1 MMEIQNKLW
10 KKGRGG
16 SKFEPAQREP
26 HGIYIYI
33 YILNVTCYYH
43 FSSQENWFYSYEL
56 AFFMGEGGRKNLQ
69 KKIPALK
76 NAEKNIPAQ
85 RAGNFFFPDHAK
97 VRIHCMIW
105 KFLLALCARQ
115 FKVKKLININTN
127 CSHSCI
133 YQRPNTHRHKNLEK
147 VLFKHHTICLKFANC
162 KETSEGTVINSYSV
176 TAGSLTYT
184 DIHNIWQFV

>member
-10 KKGRGG
+10 KKGRGVQIWTCTART
-16 SKFEPAQREP
+16 SWYL
-26 HGIYIYI
+26 YIYI
-33 YILNVTCYYH
+33 ERNLLLPFL
-43 FSSQENWFYSYEL
+43 FSRKLVLQLRARLFY
-56 AFFMGEGGRKNLQ
+56 GGRGQEEFAKKKNPGSEKCW
-69 KKIPALK
+69 KKYSGPK
-76 NAEKNIPAQ
+76 GRQ
-85 RAGNFFFPDHAK
+85 FFFPDHAK

>member
-1 MMEIQNKLW
+1 ML
-10 KKGRGG
+10 
-16 SKFEPAQREP
+16 
-26 HGIYIYI
+26 
-33 YILNVTCYYH
+33 
-43 FSSQENWFYSYEL
+43 
-56 AFFMGEGGRKNLQ
+56 
-69 KKIPALK
+69 KKIFRPKGPA
-76 NAEKNIPAQ
+76 I
-85 RAGNFFFPDHAK
+85 FFFPDHAK

-176 TAGSLTYT
+176 TAVTQTFTTFDNLFKSGPKNRRKFFS
-184 DIHNIWQFV
+184 DSGNG

>member
-26 HGIYIYI
+26 HGIYI

-69 KKIPALK
+69 KKKK
-76 NAEKNIPAQ
+76 NPGSEKCWKKYSGPKGRQ
-85 RAGNFFFPDHAK
+85 FFFPGPCKSKDTLHDME
-97 VRIHCMIW
+97 I
-105 KFLLALCARQ
+105 LLALCARQ

>member
-1 MMEIQNKLW
+1 M
-10 KKGRGG
+10 KKGKGGG

-33 YILNVTCYYH
+33 ERNLLLPFL
-43 FSSQENWFYSYEL
+43 FSRKLVLQLRARLFY
-56 AFFMGEGGRKNLQ
+56 GGRGQEEFAK

-184 DIHNIWQFV
+184 DIHNI